1 MKIFILKKRKN
12 FFIFKTPTLDDA
24 ENELKGLGISKA
36 SPSLDIPAKFL
47 KENVDLFSPS
57 VSNIAGVS
65 IDQLSFPSV
74 LKLAKSIQ
82 FIKKTTL
89 PKH

>member
-1 MKIFILKKRKN
+1 MKIFVLKKCKN
-12 FFIFKTPTLDDA
+12 FFIFKTATLDDA
-24 ENELKGLGISKA
+24 ENELKGLGFSKA

-65 IDQLSFPSV
+65 IDQLSFPSI
-74 LKLAKSIQ
+74 LKLTKSIQ